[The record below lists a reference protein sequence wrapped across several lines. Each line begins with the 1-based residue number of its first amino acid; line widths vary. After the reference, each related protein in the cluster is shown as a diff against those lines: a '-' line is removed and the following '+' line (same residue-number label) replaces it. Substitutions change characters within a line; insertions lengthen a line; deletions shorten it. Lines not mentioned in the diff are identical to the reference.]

1 MFKFSD
7 IKVGDIL
14 IANNTNGSEYKVL
27 EVERQEDAYYFYIE
41 NLQSKVRSRLRIREG
56 NEARA
61 DIAKIIHA

>member
-27 EVERQEDAYYFYIE
+27 EAERQEDLYSFYVE
-41 NLQSKVRSRLRIREG
+41 NLQTKARSCLRVHEG
-56 NEARA
+56 NEAKFGL
-61 DIAKIIHA
+61 AKIVHA

>member
-27 EVERQEDAYYFYIE
+27 ETEKREDTYYFYIE
-41 NLQSKVRSRLRIREG
+41 NLQSRVRSRLRIREG
-56 NEARA
+56 NEAKFGL
-61 DIAKIIHA
+61 AKIIHA

>member
-1 MFKFSD
+1 MFKSSD

-27 EVERQEDAYYFYIE
+27 EAERQEDAYYFYIE
-41 NLQSKVRSRLRIREG
+41 NLQTKVRSRLRIREG